1 MAGESLVALIHQ
13 IASQKVKSQVVSDLI
28 TGEVI
33 SVAPLKIKVSD
44 KLTLSSSMLMLGH
57 AVKETWINV
66 PIHEEPGHIHECN
79 QPPDSSGDSEI
90 TFNTETELPRIKL
103 WRGLKI
109 GDKVRMIR
117 FQSGQMFYVI
127 EREEGITND
136 SEQSN

>member
-1 MAGESLVALIHQ
+1 MAGEALIALIHK
-13 IASQKVKSQVVSDLI
+13 IASEKVNSSATSDLL

-44 KLTLSSSMLMLGH
+44 KLTLTQNMLMLGH

-66 PIHEEPGHIHECN
+66 PTHETPGHVHECN
-79 QPPDSSGDSEI
+79 QPADSHGDTETS
-90 TFNTETELPRIKL
+90 FNTEIELPQIKL

-117 FQSGQMFYVI
+117 FQNGQLYYVI